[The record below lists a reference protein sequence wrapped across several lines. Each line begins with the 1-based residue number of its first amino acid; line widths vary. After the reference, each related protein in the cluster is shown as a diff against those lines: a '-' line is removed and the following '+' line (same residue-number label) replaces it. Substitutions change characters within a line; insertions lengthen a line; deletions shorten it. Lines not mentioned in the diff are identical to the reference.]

1 VICVDSS
8 VAAKWLLRERHS
20 PEARALLRTQLE
32 QRQLI
37 LAPSLLPIE
46 VTNILRQRVRAGTL
60 TPQQAYRRLDRFLSL
75 PLSIVA
81 VESLYRRALTLA
93 VDHNLPA
100 VYDPMY
106 LAVAESQVC
115 PLWTADEKLIRSVG
129 DRLPFIRWIGDYQ

>member
-20 PEARALLRTQLE
+20 QEARALLRTQLE

-37 LAPSLLPIE
+37 VAPSLLPTE
-46 VTNILRQRVRAGTL
+46 VANILRQRIRVGAL

-75 PLSIVA
+75 PLSILA
-81 VESLYRRALTLA
+81 LPALYRRALALA

-115 PLWTADEKLIRSVG
+115 PLWTADEKLIRGVG
-129 DRLPFIRWIGDYQ
+129 ERLPFIRWIGDYQ